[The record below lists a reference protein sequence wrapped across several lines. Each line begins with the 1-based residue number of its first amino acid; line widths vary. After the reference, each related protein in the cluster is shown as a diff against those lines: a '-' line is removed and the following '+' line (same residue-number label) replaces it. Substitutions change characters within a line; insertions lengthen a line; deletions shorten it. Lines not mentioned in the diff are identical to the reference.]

1 MRPLTLTLALLAA
14 AAYGLELPH
23 HHPPAA
29 AWLTAEQFSAAIAQA
44 PPDTM
49 PLLEDTLTAPWL
61 QPPELPPLP
70 HNAVARAAARE
81 TVRQYLQNRAD
92 AGETAAQFRLG
103 QWYASAADYPAAR
116 SWYEKAAPDPR
127 AQTALALLDLREVG
141 KLRARGEKAAA
152 KTLREQAIAQLD
164 RATRRQ
170 YAPAHFWLGY
180 IATEDG
186 AEKRAGYDWSRAV
199 RQQHPDAMVGQG
211 LIYLLP
217 DAAGREGIAIHAT
230 YDYRLRTPQ
239 YYWAQ
244 AITVSKAKNPLAEFL
259 LQLAT
264 KPGDR
269 PSYST
274 ARSLFLDY
282 YSAYDDKNSGK
293 WLRDLD
299 RWPPPRDR
307 IARHCPTK
315 SMWLEP
321 LELDLPK
328 LASTPR
334 HTSPDPATMR
344 YWQTRA
350 EAGDAAAQYRLG
362 QMYARGE
369 GYRQNLAVAR
379 AWYEQAAAQ
388 DYRAAHSALGI
399 LAENGTDSE
408 PPDSIA
414 AYGHYL
420 QAAVQNDPVAQTKL
434 GNLHHAHGDPAAA
447 ERWWQ
452 AAINQNHAAALRER
466 AEHADDPTARQH
478 DSAQA
483 AALGDAIAMRQLG
496 IATLNKNPARARDW
510 LQQAS
515 DHGDGD
521 ASYRLA
527 AGYYLA
533 DALAL
538 PSDKAKA
545 LAYAAR
551 AAAQGKRDAATFAR
565 TLSEQD
571 CDLPYDAMRSSAWEK
586 AARSHWHWQNIAL
599 MRELAALPTPQ
610 PDAAAMPLPA
620 TAPPSPVRADVYRR
634 AELVPT
640 LLYTP
645 DISEPA
651 AQYRVGKSLI
661 HHKKTSAA
669 RDWLTQ
675 AAAHD
680 HNPARL
686 QLARLDHDRP
696 GYAANAYYW
705 LEQAALAGDS
715 EAQLTLISWRDKDH
729 LDSRHWEDESCR
741 IPAAAAL
748 AALTPAELP
757 AENNLPSRTT
767 LSGDRIAAAIARQP
781 SGQRLNLNAQDDDA
795 RAQTATALRTLAQNH
810 NDANAVA
817 LLEQAA
823 AHHYAIA
830 QYWRG
835 IIEPDPDKQDEWLQQ
850 AASQHYLP
858 AILALV
864 HNKLDYTWHRWPDT
878 SHNRWRSEYQSREDD
893 AARLLAQAAKNN
905 LHDPAVRHAIQTILI
920 PPQQRDP
927 YYSIAINN
935 AWDVLK
941 PENLDTYLRSLDDWP
956 TYPVRRDCDRDEE
969 PAAPPAASNGGDP
982 EKTIA
987 TYRAAVRGNADA
999 QNNLGQKYARG
1010 DGISAN
1016 HSDALAWLKQA
1027 AAQQQPEAH
1036 IALGL
1041 LAWQAGDRRRAHQ
1054 HLVQAAKQGGGNGQ
1068 YWLGE
1073 LARADGDDTAALSY
1087 WHSAAAQKHS
1097 GAMRAL
1103 GYHYAQQNDSAAA
1116 QQWLE
1121 QAASGGYADAQAQ
1134 YLLGKNQLDRDPQAT
1149 RRWWQ
1154 DASAN
1159 GSGLASYYLASGY
1172 AVPDALGLPQNDDK
1186 ARAYAARAVSQGN
1199 RAAAELL
1206 AALAARQCGNNRATI
1221 DYWHTRYQ
1229 DDNYWQRATLGAKLD
1244 ALLPLRHTT
1253 LPTGETIEYSHRD
1266 DYSDPPPEHPRPQRL
1281 TPEALPQPYRAAEV
1295 AAQTAAAQYWQARAA
1310 DGDAEAQYQLAQHYS
1325 FGEGVPLDL
1334 DAARTWYSKAAKQEH
1349 PRAQT
1354 SLGLLAQ
1361 YHYQH
1366 PYSVAAAA
1374 RYWWE
1379 KAAAQDE
1386 TNAQNWLGQIAE
1398 KEEQYRLAQTW
1409 YNRAASGGN
1418 AIAMRNLALSY
1429 RFGHGDGEENRALE
1443 KYWLEQAVQQPHPD
1457 GYAMNELAR
1466 AYSTDFRRN
1475 IVTPDR
1481 EQAVAWQEKA
1491 EKAEDGEALNSL
1503 ASRYRYGGEEK
1514 NEALETY
1521 YREKAYNR
1529 GYPFRPGE
1537 LKLLLN
1543 LVGGAHSHANA
1554 KDISNSWQNIW
1565 QRSALPALQQ
1575 NLRALQRY

>member
-1 MRPLTLTLALLAA
+1 MRPLTLTLALLATA
-14 AAYGLELPH
+14 AHSLELPRFN
-23 HHPPAA
+23 PPAA
-29 AWLTAEQFSAAIAQA
+29 SWLTAERFSAAIAQA
-44 PPDTM
+44 TPDTM
-49 PLLEDTLTAPWL
+49 PLLEDVLTVPWL
-61 QPPELPPLP
+61 PPPELPPLP

-170 YAPAHFWLGY
+170 YAPAHFWLGV

-186 AEKRAGYDWSRAV
+186 KDEFAGADWWRAV

-217 DAAGREGIAIHAT
+217 YAAGRDGIAIHAT

-244 AITVSKAKNPLAEFL
+244 AIAFSKTKNPLAEFL

-264 KPGDR
+264 KPDEKLD
-269 PSYST
+269 YFT
-274 ARSLFLDY
+274 AQGLFLDY
-282 YSAYDDKNSGK
+282 YSAYDDKNTGK

-299 RWPPPRDR
+299 HWPPPHDR
-307 IARHCPTK
+307 IARQCPSS

-399 LAENGTDSE
+399 LAEGGTDSE

-434 GNLHHAHGDPAAA
+434 GNLHYAHGDHAAA

-452 AAINQNHAAALRER
+452 AAINRNHAAALRER
-466 AEHADDPTARQH
+466 ADRADKPAARQH
-478 DSAQA
+478 DWAQA

-496 IATLNKNPARARDW
+496 IAALNKNPARARDW
-510 LQQAS
+510 FQQAS
-515 DHGDGD
+515 EHGDGD

-527 AGYYLA
+527 GGYYLA

-538 PSDKAKA
+538 PGDKATA

-586 AARSHWHWQNIAL
+586 TARSNWHWQNIAL

-610 PDAAAMPLPA
+610 PDAAAIPLPA
-620 TAPPSPVRADVYRR
+620 TALPSSVRANVYRR
-634 AELVPT
+634 AGLVPT

-645 DISEPA
+645 DISDPA

-715 EAQLTLISWRDKDH
+715 EAQLTLIRWREKDH
-729 LDSRHWEDESCR
+729 LNSRHWQDESCR
-741 IPAAAAL
+741 VPVAAAPVAH
-748 AALTPAELP
+748 TPAELP

-781 SGQRLNLNAQDDDA
+781 SGQRLNLNPQDDA
-795 RAQTATALRTLAQNH
+795 RAQTATALRGLAQNRD
-810 NDANAVA
+810 DANAAA

-835 IIEPDPDKQDEWLQQ
+835 IIEPDPEKQDKWLYE

-920 PPQQRDP
+920 PQRGDTNDGKNRDT
-927 YYSIAINN
+927 YYSIARII

-956 TYPVRRDCDRDEE
+956 TYPVQRDCDRDEE
-969 PAAPPAASNGGDP
+969 PAKLPAA
-982 EKTIA
+982 
-987 TYRAAVRGNADA
+987 
-999 QNNLGQKYARG
+999 Q
-1010 DGISAN
+1010 
-1016 HSDALAWLKQA
+1016 
-1027 AAQQQPEAH
+1027 
-1036 IALGL
+1036 
-1041 LAWQAGDRRRAHQ
+1041 
-1054 HLVQAAKQGGGNGQ
+1054 
-1068 YWLGE
+1068 
-1073 LARADGDDTAALSY
+1073 
-1087 WHSAAAQKHS
+1087 S
-1097 GAMRAL
+1097 G
-1103 GYHYAQQNDSAAA
+1103 
-1116 QQWLE
+1116 
-1121 QAASGGYADAQAQ
+1121 
-1134 YLLGKNQLDRDPQAT
+1134 
-1149 RRWWQ
+1149 
-1154 DASAN
+1154 
-1159 GSGLASYYLASGY
+1159 
-1172 AVPDALGLPQNDDK
+1172 
-1186 ARAYAARAVSQGN
+1186 
-1199 RAAAELL
+1199 
-1206 AALAARQCGNNRATI
+1206 
-1221 DYWHTRYQ
+1221 
-1229 DDNYWQRATLGAKLD
+1229 
-1244 ALLPLRHTT
+1244 
-1253 LPTGETIEYSHRD
+1253 
-1266 DYSDPPPEHPRPQRL
+1266 SDP
-1281 TPEALPQPYRAAEV
+1281 
-1295 AAQTAAAQYWQARAA
+1295 
-1310 DGDAEAQYQLAQHYS
+1310 
-1325 FGEGVPLDL
+1325 
-1334 DAARTWYSKAAKQEH
+1334 
-1349 PRAQT
+1349 
-1354 SLGLLAQ
+1354 
-1361 YHYQH
+1361 
-1366 PYSVAAAA
+1366 
-1374 RYWWE
+1374 
-1379 KAAAQDE
+1379 
-1386 TNAQNWLGQIAE
+1386 
-1398 KEEQYRLAQTW
+1398 
-1409 YNRAASGGN
+1409 
-1418 AIAMRNLALSY
+1418 
-1429 RFGHGDGEENRALE
+1429 
-1443 KYWLEQAVQQPHPD
+1443 
-1457 GYAMNELAR
+1457 
-1466 AYSTDFRRN
+1466 
-1475 IVTPDR
+1475 
-1481 EQAVAWQEKA
+1481 
-1491 EKAEDGEALNSL
+1491 
-1503 ASRYRYGGEEK
+1503 
-1514 NEALETY
+1514 
-1521 YREKAYNR
+1521 
-1529 GYPFRPGE
+1529 
-1537 LKLLLN
+1537 
-1543 LVGGAHSHANA
+1543 
-1554 KDISNSWQNIW
+1554 
-1565 QRSALPALQQ
+1565 
-1575 NLRALQRY
+1575 

>member
-1 MRPLTLTLALLAA
+1 MRHLTLTLLAI
-14 AAYGLELPH
+14 
-23 HHPPAA
+23 
-29 AWLTAEQFSAAIAQA
+29 TQA
-44 PPDTM
+44 TPDTM
-49 PLLEDTLTAPWL
+49 PLLEDVLTVPWL
-61 QPPELPPLP
+61 QTPELPPLP
-70 HNAVARAAARE
+70 HNAVARAAAR
-81 TVRQYLQNRAD
+81 
-92 AGETAAQFRLG
+92 
-103 QWYASAADYPAAR
+103 

-127 AQTALALLDLREVG
+127 TQT
-141 KLRARGEKAAA
+141 
-152 KTLREQAIAQLD
+152 
-164 RATRRQ
+164 
-170 YAPAHFWLGY
+170 
-180 IATEDG
+180 
-186 AEKRAGYDWSRAV
+186 
-199 RQQHPDAMVGQG
+199 
-211 LIYLLP
+211 
-217 DAAGREGIAIHAT
+217 
-230 YDYRLRTPQ
+230 
-239 YYWAQ
+239 
-244 AITVSKAKNPLAEFL
+244 
-259 LQLAT
+259 
-264 KPGDR
+264 
-269 PSYST
+269 
-274 ARSLFLDY
+274 
-282 YSAYDDKNSGK
+282 
-293 WLRDLD
+293 
-299 RWPPPRDR
+299 
-307 IARHCPTK
+307 
-315 SMWLEP
+315 
-321 LELDLPK
+321 
-328 LASTPR
+328 
-334 HTSPDPATMR
+334 DPATMR

-399 LAENGTDSE
+399 LAEGGTDSE

-452 AAINQNHAAALRER
+452 AAINQNHAAALRDR
-466 AEHADDPTARQH
+466 ADRADKPAARQH
-478 DSAQA
+478 DWAQA

-496 IATLNKNPARARDW
+496 IAALNKDPVRARDW

-527 AGYYLA
+527 GGYYLT

-538 PSDKAKA
+538 PSDKATA

-551 AAAQGKRDAATFAR
+551 AAAQGNRDAATFAR

-610 PDAAAMPLPA
+610 PDAAAIPLPA
-620 TAPPSPVRADVYRR
+620 TALPSPVRADVYRR
-634 AELVPT
+634 AGLVPT

-715 EAQLTLISWRDKDH
+715 EAQLTLIRWREKDN
-729 LDSRHWEDESCR
+729 LDSRHWQDESCR
-741 IPAAAAL
+741 VPVAAAPVAH
-748 AALTPAELP
+748 TPAELP

-781 SGQRLNLNAQDDDA
+781 SGQRLNLNPQDDDA
-795 RAQTATALRTLAQNH
+795 RAQTATALRGLAQNRD
-810 NDANAVA
+810 DANAAA

-835 IIEPDPDKQDEWLQQ
+835 IIEPDPDKQDKWLYE

-864 HNKLDYTWHRWPDT
+864 HNKLDYTWHRWPDNT
-878 SHNRWRSEYQSREDD
+878 IHHHWRNEYQEREDA

-927 YYSIAINN
+927 YYSIAINT

-956 TYPVRRDCDRDEE
+956 TYPVQRDCDRDEE
-969 PAAPPAASNGGDP
+969 PAELPAAQSGGDP

-987 TYRAAVRGNADA
+987 TYRAAVLGNADA

-1016 HSDALAWLKQA
+1016 HSDAVAWLNRA
-1027 AAQQQPEAH
+1027 AAQQQPDAH

-1041 LAWQAGDRRRAHQ
+1041 LAWQRGDRPRAHE
-1054 HLVQAAKQGGGNGQ
+1054 HLVQAAKQGGSNGQ

-1073 LARADGDDTAALSY
+1073 LARADGDDTAALSH

-1103 GYHYAQQNDSAAA
+1103 GYHYAQRNDSAAA

-1121 QAASGGYADAQAQ
+1121 QAANGGYADAQAH
-1134 YLLGKNQLDRDPQAT
+1134 YLLGKNQLDHDPQAT

-1229 DDNYWQRATLGAKLD
+1229 DDNYWQRAALGAKLD
-1244 ALLPLRHTT
+1244 TLLPLRHTT
-1253 LPTGETIEYSHRD
+1253 LPTGETIEYPHRD

-1281 TPEALPQPYRAAEV
+1281 TLETLPQPYRAAEV
-1295 AAQTAAAQYWQARAA
+1295 AAQTAAAQYWQLRAA
-1310 DGDAEAQYQLAQHYS
+1310 DGDAEAQYQLGQHHS

-1334 DAARTWYSKAAKQEH
+1334 DAARSWYSKAAKQEH

-1354 SLGLLAQ
+1354 ALGLLAQ

-1398 KEEQYRLAQTW
+1398 TEEQYRLAQAW
-1409 YNRAASGGN
+1409 YSRAASGGN

-1429 RFGHGDGEENRALE
+1429 RFGHGDGEEDLALE
-1443 KYWLEQAVQQPHPD
+1443 KYWLEQAVQQPYPD

-1481 EQAVAWQEKA
+1481 EQAAAWQEKA

-1514 NEALETY
+1514 ALETY
-1521 YREKAYNR
+1521 YQEKAYNR
-1529 GYPFRPGE
+1529 GYPFRPGK

-1543 LVGGAHSHANA
+1543 LTGGPHSHANA
-1554 KDISNSWQNIW
+1554 KDIGIRWQNIW